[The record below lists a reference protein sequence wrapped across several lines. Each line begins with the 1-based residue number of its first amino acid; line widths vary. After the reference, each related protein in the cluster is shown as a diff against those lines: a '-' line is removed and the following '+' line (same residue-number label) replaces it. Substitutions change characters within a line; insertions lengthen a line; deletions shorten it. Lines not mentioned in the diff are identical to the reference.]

1 MQVLHTLNPPML
13 RRAVNG
19 YRFEVEEGRMSEECA
34 QYMLM
39 VEQDYER
46 HRVAKAVEEAQTEAE
61 PESQDEM
68 DEEAE
73 MEAYYQ
79 SKEYRQMQEAV
90 KEIDATFTLPESYS
104 LFTPP
109 HGPPCS
115 GELLNSRYML
125 PFALPSSTEDLLVKT
140 RVHSFGQLAQPKNG
154 LRPESPLLSNQALA
168 LPVPTLPD
176 GFLERLDAERA
187 KVLPEPRGTSV
198 GLGMDEHADI
208 MVFDWRKKMAEELGE
223 DSEEE

>member
-1 MQVLHTLNPPML
+1 ML

-46 HRVAKAVEEAQTEAE
+46 HRVAKAVEEAEKE
-61 PESQDEM
+61 PEPQEEDEL

-73 MEAYYQ
+73 MEAYYN

-90 KEIDATFTLPESYS
+90 KEIDATLTTPESYA

-109 HGPPCS
+109 YAPPS
-115 GELLNSRYML
+115 TGELLNSRYML
-125 PFALPSSTEDLLVKT
+125 PFALPSQTEDLLVKT
-140 RVHSFGQLAQPKNG
+140 RIPAFGPLAQAAKNG
-154 LRPESPLLSNQALA
+154 LRPESPLLTNQGLA
-168 LPVPTLPD
+168 LPIPTLPD
-176 GFLERLDAERA
+176 GFLDRLDAERT
-187 KVLPEPRGTSV
+187 KVLPEPRATSV